1 MFTGL
6 DVVDVSYRGGHVIH
20 GRAAMRRAH
29 LARMGVAAKLEAAAA
44 SPRLL
49 DANLFQIFS
58 CSTANSVQGSVTA
71 STARLSEW
79 HVSRYCWSGSG

>member
-1 MFTGL
+1 MGGSRGQKYMFTGL

-49 DANLFQIFS
+49 DRVCLEGI
-58 CSTANSVQGSVTA
+58 C
-71 STARLSEW
+71 
-79 HVSRYCWSGSG
+79 